1 MFEIKVY
8 ITCTTTHCVIEDVDL
23 VIVHQNYISQV
34 GMNKSGNVF
43 HDSETK
49 LQLT

>member
-1 MFEIKVY
+1 MFKIKVY
-8 ITCTTTHCVIEDVDL
+8 IKCTTSFCGVEDVDL
-23 VIVHQNYISQV
+23 VIVNQNYISQV